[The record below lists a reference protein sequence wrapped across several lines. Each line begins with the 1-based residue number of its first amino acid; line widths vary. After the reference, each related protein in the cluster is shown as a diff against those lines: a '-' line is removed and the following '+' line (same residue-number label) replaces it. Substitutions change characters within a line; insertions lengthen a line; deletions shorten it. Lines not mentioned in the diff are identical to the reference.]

1 MASGQPVKFNPARLM
16 EKNQSVL
23 GFFLPQM
30 MAKSTLYQQ
39 SLHELLN
46 YVNSGKLKL
55 MLGGTFS
62 LDEAADVHRLLQGRK
77 TTGKLVLVP

>member
-1 MASGQPVKFNPARLM
+1 
-16 EKNQSVL
+16 
-23 GFFLPQM
+23 
-30 MAKSTLYQQ
+30 
-39 SLHELLN
+39 
-46 YVNSGKLKL
+46 